1 MHIRKEYEAPPLRK
15 EDLLAEPHAQL
26 RAWIEQAVADELD
39 EPNAMTLATCT
50 PTAVPSCRTVLLK
63 HLDERGLIFYTNYRS
78 RKSQEI
84 EANPHVA
91 VNFLWMEHHQQVI
104 VEGSV
109 TKISRAESETYF
121 ESRPRGTQLGAW
133 VSSHQDIQLESR
145 SDLEEAFDILQ
156 KEMEGKPIPLP
167 AFWGG
172 FRIHPERFEFWQGQ
186 PNRLHDRFAYTR
198 EGEGWA
204 ITRLSP

>member
-15 EDLLAEPHAQL
+15 EDLLLEPHAQL
-26 RAWIEQAVADELD
+26 QAWLEDAIDHGVP
-39 EPNAMTLATCT
+39 EPGAMSLCTCT
-50 PTAVPSCRTVLLK
+50 PTAVPSIRTVLLK
-63 HLDERGLIFYTNYRS
+63 HVDERGLIFYTNYRS

-84 EANPHVA
+84 DANPHA
-91 VNFLWMEHHQQVI
+91 AANFLWMERHRQVI
-104 VEGSV
+104 VEGTV

-121 ESRPRGTQLGAW
+121 ESRPRGSQLGAW
-133 VSSHQDIQLESR
+133 VSSHQDMPLESR
-145 SDLEEAFDILQ
+145 GDFEEGFQILK
-156 KEMEGKPIPLP
+156 KEMDGKPIPLP

-186 PNRLHDRFAYTR
+186 PNRLHDRFAYTKSGDLW
-198 EGEGWA
+198 E